1 MLQLEDLEQEWAV
14 ISGQRSVR
22 RKTGDANWS
31 ETSPFR
37 PGRNLRSRAGRDLPD
52 KVGTGRSGLPSKV
65 RVNRVNGQGLDSTN
79 TARE

>member
-1 MLQLEDLEQEWAV
+1 VLQLKDLEQEWAV
-14 ISGQRSVR
+14 ISGQSSVR
-22 RKTGDANWS
+22 RKTGDVNWR

-52 KVGTGRSGLPSKV
+52 KVGTGRSGLPSGL
-65 RVNRVNGQGLDSTN
+65 RVNGRGLDSTN